1 MSIIPWNYGFLDRQK
16 PNFSCE
22 RKLSR
27 ARAKGGDSV
36 FSRVV
41 IFPKISEKFEIFP
54 KSFGNISIDF
64 SRSENFSLECL
75 AASMALDGYFEGFIV
90 FQRE

>member
-1 MSIIPWNYGFLDRQK
+1 M
-16 PNFSCE
+16 NFEFGATHFC
-22 RKLSR
+22 
-27 ARAKGGDSV
+27 ARAFYVLVFCSGFED